1 MSSEP
6 RKTDILDTLVPPD
19 TTVLVR
25 GGGDLA
31 SGTAWRL
38 HRCGFNVVITE
49 VDHPLAVR
57 RTVSFCEA
65 VFEGRVTIE
74 GVAAAVV
81 DSPAEAS
88 ALWEKREIPVL
99 VDPLCE
105 AKRSIRPQ
113 VLVDGIMAKRNLG
126 TSITDAPLV
135 IGLGPGFT
143 AGEDVH
149 YVIETN
155 RGHFLGRAIDSG
167 CAEPNTGA
175 PGPVMGITMDRVI
188 HAPRAGLWKTTREI
202 GAMVQA
208 GDQIGTIDNTP
219 VPTRIDGVLRGAVR
233 AGINVELGMKL
244 GDVDPR
250 GVREHCF
257 TISDKALAIAGG
269 VLEAIFH
276 HFGGKNLQA

>member
-1 MSSEP
+1 MNNEP
-6 RKTDILDTLVPPD
+6 RKTDIPHTPVPPD

-49 VDHPLAVR
+49 IDHPLAVR

-65 VFEGRVTIE
+65 VFERRVVIE
-74 GVAAAVV
+74 GVAAALV
-81 DSPAEAS
+81 DSPAQAS
-88 ALWEKREIPVL
+88 ALWQKHEIPVF
-99 VDPLCE
+99 VDPRCE
-105 AKRSIRPQ
+105 LKRTIRPQ
-113 VLVDGIMAKRNLG
+113 VLVDAIMAKRNLG
-126 TSITDAPLV
+126 TSINDAPLV

-149 YVIETN
+149 NVIETN
-155 RGHFLGRAIDSG
+155 RGHFLGRVIDSG
-167 CAEPNTGA
+167 RAEPDTGS
-175 PGPVMGITMDRVI
+175 PGPVMGITKDRVI
-188 HAPRAGLWKTTREI
+188 HAPRSGLWETSKEI
-202 GAMVQA
+202 GTMVRA
-208 GDQIGTIDNTP
+208 GDKIGTIDDTP
-219 VPTRIDGVLRGAVR
+219 VTTSIDGVLRGAVR
-233 AGINVELGMKL
+233 AGINVDQGMKL

-250 GVREHCF
+250 GIREHCF

-276 HFGGKNLQA
+276 HFWAGQG